1 MRLIPKGTKKP
12 TLKTTIWVEEHRNGV
27 IGKRELFTCYDVSLS
42 DIRKLLLSA
51 MDKK

>member
-1 MRLIPKGTKKP
+1 MKLIPKGTKKP
-12 TLKTTIWVEEHRNGV
+12 TLKTTIWVEEKKNGKT
-27 IGKRELFTCYDVSLS
+27 IKRELFTCYDVTLK